1 MRLPKISLLVL
12 GLAASS
18 ALFAQADAG
27 QKQFAL
33 CGACHSADG
42 SAKPTG
48 PTLKGILARKA
59 AADGGYKNYSKALKA
74 SKIVWTDKELDAF
87 LAAPSKR
94 VPGTSMMIN
103 VADAGKR
110 KALIDYLKTLK

>member
-1 MRLPKISLLVL
+1 MQLTI
-12 GLAASS
+12 LAAVLVCLSVNGY
-18 ALFAQADAG
+18 AQVDVG
-27 QKQFAL
+27 KKQFAL

-48 PTLKGILARKA
+48 PTLKGISTRKA
-59 AADGGYKNYSKALKA
+59 AADTGYKNYSKALKTSA
-74 SKIVWTDKELDAF
+74 IVWTEKELDAY

-103 VADAGKR
+103 VTDAAKR